1 MLMFD
6 LSERATFEDAGRYL
20 KEVRGCIGADTPIA
34 LIGNKSDK
42 HRVISRE
49 EAEEFAVK
57 EGLHYFEMSV
67 KDDLNVDE
75 TVAEV
80 LRLVAEN
87 AFPDLHNWAA
97 AEVDLGQ
104 RGPYDAVKRVY
115 APREHGAALL
125 CKSAAKVA

>member
-6 LSERATFEDAGRYL
+6 LSERATLEEAGLYL
-20 KEVRGCIGADTPIA
+20 KEVRENVDEDTPIV
-34 LIGNKSDK
+34 LIGNKTDK

-49 EAEEFAVK
+49 EAEEFAAK

-67 KDDLNVDE
+67 KKDENVDE

-80 LRLVAEN
+80 LRLGAES
-87 AFPDLHNWAA
+87 AFPDLQDWAA

-104 RGPYDAVKRVY
+104 RNDQDTIQRIYSPGAHGPN
-115 APREHGAALL
+115 LL